1 MRYNHHQF
9 LHQSVKLKNPIRGV
23 CALIDVDYNKDD
35 DDDDDNGNFVKIGND
50 TKGFGYD
57 CKGGNDK

>member
-1 MRYNHHQF
+1 MNFKNH
-9 LHQSVKLKNPIRGV
+9 IRNF